1 MVQMDVIQPYLPLI
15 FNVLRG
21 LAVVGLVH
29 AIVTR
34 QQIFWMFLLGF
45 GALLGSIFGMLGALA
60 YTFLVLIPSLR
71 GSGRVAGQAVSRG
84 VEALKPLDTRIRES
98 QAQLDE
104 SDTLANRAGLAALL
118 ARAGR
123 RDEAQATLDP
133 LLRGIYADDPV
144 VLLTSAELDL
154 ARGNP
159 AGAEGRLNAVDLKT
173 SAATRTRALTL
184 LAQAQETQGKP
195 QADATYQDALTA
207 ATTEEPRARYAA
219 YLVKQGRAAEA
230 KTVLDAIAKTE
241 SRATALYRRQE
252 REWFDLASGLR
263 RELK

>member
-1 MVQMDVIQPYLPLI
+1 M
-15 FNVLRG
+15 
-21 LAVVGLVH
+21 
-29 AIVTR
+29 
-34 QQIFWMFLLGF
+34 
-45 GALLGSIFGMLGALA
+45 
-60 YTFLVLIPSLR
+60 
-71 GSGRVAGQAVSRG
+71 
-84 VEALKPLDTRIRES
+84 EALKPLDVRIREAGERLS
-98 QAQLDE
+98 E

-133 LLRGIYADDPV
+133 LLSGIYADDPV

-159 AGAEGRLNAVDLKT
+159 AGAETRLNAVDLKT

-184 LAQAQETQGKP
+184 LAQAQEAQDKP
-195 QADATYQDALTA
+195 GADATYRDALTA

-230 KTVLDAIAKTE
+230 RGVLDAIAKTE
-241 SRATALYRRQE
+241 SRATDLYRRQE

>member
-1 MVQMDVIQPYLPLI
+1 MDVIQPYLPVI
-15 FNVLRG
+15 FNVLRV

-60 YTFLVLIPSLR
+60 YTFLVLIPALR
-71 GSGRVAGQAVSRG
+71 GSGRVAGKVVSRG
-84 VEALKPLDTRIRES
+84 VEALKPLDTRIREA
-98 QAQLDE
+98 QAQLEE

-159 AGAEGRLNAVDLKT
+159 AGAEGRLNAVDLRT
-173 SAATRTRALTL
+173 SAATRTRALSL

-195 QADATYQDALTA
+195 QADATYRDALTA

-219 YLVKQGRAAEA
+219 YLVKEGRAAEA
-230 KTVLDAIAKTE
+230 QTVLDAIAKTE

>member
-1 MVQMDVIQPYLPLI
+1 MDIIQPYLPLI
-15 FNVLRG
+15 FTVLRV

-29 AIVTR
+29 AIVTK
-34 QQIFWMFLLGF
+34 QQLFWMFLLGF

-60 YTFLVLIPSLR
+60 YTFMVLIPALR
-71 GSGRVAGQAVSRG
+71 GSGRAAGQAVSRG
-84 VEALKPLDTRIRES
+84 VEALKPLDTRIRE
-98 QAQLDE
+98 AGERLNE
-104 SDTLANRAGLAALL
+104 SDTLAHRADLAALL

-123 RDEAQATLDP
+123 NDEAQATLDP
-133 LLRGIYADDPV
+133 LLSGIYADDPV

-154 ARGNP
+154 TRGNP
-159 AGAEGRLNAVDLKT
+159 AGAEGRLNAVDLRT

-184 LAQAQETQGKP
+184 LAQAQAAQGKS
-195 QADATYQDALTA
+195 QADVTYTDAMTA

-219 YLVKQGRAAEA
+219 YLVKEGRAAEA
-230 KTVLDAIAKTE
+230 QPVLDAIAKTE
-241 SRATALYRRQE
+241 SRATDLYRRQE